1 MVQRRPS
8 PVIPA
13 HDVMYFFAVEHVCSA
28 DSSVPVGRRSD
39 RNYFSGC
46 SSSAGSGSVWAR
58 AVFVQDD
65 TLHVH

>member
-1 MVQRRPS
+1 MRGPPSAS

-13 HDVMYFFAVEHVCSA
+13 HDVMYSFAVEHVCSA

-46 SSSAGSGSVWAR
+46 GGGGGSVWAR
-58 AVFVQDD
+58 VVFVQDD